1 VSRCGGGG
9 GTGPR
14 LGVGGATGFLS
25 CIRSPMKGG
34 GTPNLEPDSP
44 GSYDSSTGVFGGL
57 GGGGG
62 PGFEIEP
69 AWTLEAL
76 GGLVTWASLPAS
88 ANGGGAA
95 NLGGG
100 GPRGGEGSRGG
111 VGSRAG
117 SFTTDLL
124 AGGGAGG
131 APLPRP
137 ACVG

>member
-1 VSRCGGGG
+1 
-9 GTGPR
+9 
-14 LGVGGATGFLS
+14 
-25 CIRSPMKGG
+25 MNGG
-34 GTPNLEPDSP
+34 GTPNFEPDSP
-44 GSYDSSTGVFGGL
+44 GSYESSTGVFGGL

-62 PGFEIEP
+62 PGFEIDP
-69 AWTLEAL
+69 AWLLEAGVGL
-76 GGLVTWASLPAS
+76 GTWASFPAS
-88 ANGGGAA
+88 AKGGGAA

-100 GPRGGEGSRGG
+100 GPRGGDGSRGG

-137 ACVG
+137 DGVGWGLLERGLGAELGGGGGGALPL